1 MDAYREAALTLSAA
15 GLDTW
20 RRSRQRCGD
29 VSRGGTDRDL
39 VRHRIEVGGGVTTD
53 QLVDHGKAIAERLRE
68 EPEADV
74 AHAI

>member
-1 MDAYREAALTLSAA
+1 
-15 GLDTW
+15 
-20 RRSRQRCGD
+20 
-29 VSRGGTDRDL
+29 VS
-39 VRHRIEVGGGVTTD
+39 GGVTTD